1 MKLNYRQIGAGTPII
16 ILHGLFGMS
25 DNWQSFARML
35 AQNNFV
41 AYLVDL
47 RNHGQSPHDSIHNY
61 SVMASDVAELISDL
75 HLQQPIVLGH
85 SMGGKVA
92 MQLLNDYPNMVSKL
106 IVVDIAPYNYPIH
119 HREIIDALLLVNL
132 NEIKSR
138 SEAEKILAYKIDDVG
153 TRQFLLKN
161 LYWIT
166 PEKLAWR
173 FNLSV
178 LNSEIEE
185 VGNATWPS
193 VPSTTEVLFVR
204 GENSG
209 YLDTTR
215 YKEIEQWY
223 PNAKFET
230 IPNAGHW
237 VQAEQP
243 QLLLDAILKFI

>member
-1 MKLNYRQIGAGTPII
+1 MKLNYRQVGAGNPIV

-35 AQNNFV
+35 AQNNLA

-61 SVMASDVAELISDL
+61 SVMAADVAELITDL
-75 HLQQPIVLGH
+75 HLQQPVVLGH

-92 MQLLNDYPNMVSKL
+92 MQLLINNPESVSKL
-106 IVVDIAPYNYPIH
+106 IVVDIAPYNYPVH
-119 HREIIDALLLVNL
+119 HREILDALLSINL

-138 SEAEKILAYKIDDVG
+138 GEAEKILSDKIDDVG

-166 PEKLAWR
+166 PEKLEWR
-173 FNLSV
+173 FNLPV
-178 LNSEIEE
+178 LNAQIEE

-193 VPSTTEVLFVR
+193 VPINTEVLFIR
-204 GENSG
+204 GENAG

-215 YKEIEQWY
+215 YNEIIQWY
-223 PNAKFET
+223 PNAQFET
-230 IPNAGHW
+230 IANAGHW

-243 QLLLDAILKFI
+243 KLLLEAILKFI

>member
-1 MKLNYRQIGAGTPII
+1 MKLNFRQIGAGTPII

-25 DNWQSFARML
+25 DNWQTFARML
-35 AQNNFV
+35 EQNNF
-41 AYLVDL
+41 ATYLVDH
-47 RNHGQSPHDSIHNY
+47 RNHGQSPHDPIHNY
-61 SVMASDVAELISDL
+61 LVMASDVAELITDL

-92 MQLLNDYPNMVSKL
+92 IQLAIDHPEMVSKL
-106 IVVDIAPYNYPIH
+106 VVVDIAPYNYPIH
-119 HREIIDALLLVNL
+119 HREILDALLSVNL

-138 SEAEKILAYKIDDVG
+138 SEAEKILADKIDDVG

-173 FNLSV
+173 FNLTA

-185 VGNATWPS
+185 VGNATWPP
-193 VPSTTEVLFVR
+193 VPINTEVLFVR

-223 PNAKFET
+223 PHAQFET
-230 IPNAGHW
+230 ISNAGHW

-243 QLLLDAILKFI
+243 KLLLDAILKFI